1 MIIVK
6 IAGIALLWLFGL
18 WLHDY
23 TRRHG
28 KP

>member
-1 MIIVK
+1 VIVVK
-6 IAGIALLWLFGL
+6 IAGIAFLWLFGL
-18 WLHDY
+18 WLNDY